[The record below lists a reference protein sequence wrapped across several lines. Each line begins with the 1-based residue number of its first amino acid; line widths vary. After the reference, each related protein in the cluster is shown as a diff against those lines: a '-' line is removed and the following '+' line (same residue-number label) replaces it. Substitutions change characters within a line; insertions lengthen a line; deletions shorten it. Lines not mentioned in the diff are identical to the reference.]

1 MLAWKSVF
9 LKISIFRRKVLLA
22 CLAGLL
28 SYFSWFLYKERSTA
42 LVQDAKKTVESEG
55 YSTSQSYSDSDFSLL
70 GLKFLADTGTQ
81 STNIQKRR
89 AYSMEDLEELYS
101 VEPTSK
107 NEMKK
112 RVAKAVFLSSRVDL
126 STFKS
131 LHYIDLGARTH
142 SSSILWFKNNYP
154 KFSKN
159 FQITAFEA
167 DPSYSMEYEELHD
180 IDFYNLAVWTKN
192 ETLRFG
198 GKMGRVRSGVKCK
211 KKCKEE
217 GSYTVR
223 AINFSEYLLRHVD
236 PSDFVVIK
244 MDIEGAEYNVI
255 PHMLTHGVFN
265 LIDEFF
271 LEGHTMTLSKLEE
284 VRHRKYEHIV
294 NMLKTIRSLGVWA
307 HEWF

>member
-1 MLAWKSVF
+1 MLKLSISRKKVF
-9 LKISIFRRKVLLA
+9 LA

-28 SYFSWFLYKERSTA
+28 SYFSCFLYKKLSTGVA
-42 LVQDAKKTVESEG
+42 QADAQKTVESER
-55 YSTSQSYSDSDFSLL
+55 YSTTQLYSHTDFSLL
-70 GLKFLADTGTQ
+70 GLKLLADTGMQ
-81 STNIQKRR
+81 SRNIHKQR
-89 AYSMEDLEELYS
+89 AYSMEALEELYS

-107 NEMKK
+107 SEMKR
-112 RVAKAVFLSSRVDL
+112 RVAKAVFLSNRVDL

-142 SSSILWFKNNYP
+142 SSSILWFKSHYP
-154 KFSKN
+154 KFSKD

-167 DPSYSMEYEELHD
+167 DPSYSIEYEELHD
-180 IDFYNLAVWTKN
+180 IDFHNLAVWTKN
-192 ETLRFG
+192 ETLSFG
-198 GKMGRVRSGVKCK
+198 GKMGRVRSGAKCK
-211 KKCKEE
+211 NKCKEE

-223 AINFSEYLLRHVD
+223 AINFSEYLLRHVN
-236 PSDFVVIK
+236 PRDFVVMK
-244 MDIEGAEYNVI
+244 MDIEGAEYNVV
-255 PHMLTHGVFN
+255 PHMLSNGVFN

-284 VRHRKYEHIV
+284 VRHRKYEHII